1 MILINHANKNLKIYM
16 TNYDVLCGRCKKG
29 ITKYL
34 GLPCLDCIN
43 SKEYQQELEE
53 FNKNYKAGRQLV
65 GRYKDPVA
73 FGVDK
78 KTGRFV
84 AMDKHGKYFD
94 PRETRYTKYPDDTH
108 GWKATGKKV
117 KRYDSK
123 GKRIE

>member
-1 MILINHANKNLKIYM
+1 MG
-16 TNYDVLCGRCKKG
+16 NYDILCNRCKKG
-29 ITKYL
+29 ITKYID
-34 GLPCLDCIN
+34 LPCMECIN
-43 SKEYQQELEE
+43 SKEYQQELAE
-53 FNKNYKAGRQLV
+53 FNKNYKAGRQEF

-94 PRETRYTKYPDDTH
+94 PRETRYAKHPDDVH

-117 KRYDSK
+117 KKYDSK